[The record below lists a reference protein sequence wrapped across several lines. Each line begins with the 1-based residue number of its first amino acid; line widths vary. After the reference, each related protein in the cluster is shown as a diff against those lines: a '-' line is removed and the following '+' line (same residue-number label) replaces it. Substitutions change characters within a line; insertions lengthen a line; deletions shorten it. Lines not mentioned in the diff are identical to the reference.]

1 MGGIAGILDLCGSGQ
16 VGRAELAAML
26 LPLQKRGPAG
36 NSYCLGAGI
45 GLAQAQFDLGGAADT
60 PPVSKQDWA
69 IQVVCSS
76 QIFNAAALRDAL
88 GLRGHHVAEGDD
100 AALLTALY
108 HVHGDDFVQQ
118 LNGQF
123 AFALWDRS
131 RRRLLLARDRPGIV
145 PLHFAEL
152 DGRLLFASEIKALL
166 PLFEQ
171 APALDPVALD
181 QLFTFWATQAPR
193 TMFRGVQQLPPGEM
207 LIVESGRYRRK
218 RYWDWSF
225 PQAQAEYHQT
235 APGELAEQL
244 RYLLADAVRVR
255 QQPAPVGAYL
265 SGGLD
270 SSALVAL
277 MKHESG
283 VAPQTFS
290 IRFEDKALDESGH
303 QQRMADHV
311 GSRHRF
317 VRCGYADVGE
327 RFPEVI
333 RQTESPVLRTAPTPM
348 AMLSELVRREG
359 FKAVLTGEGA
369 DEVFGGYDIFKEAK
383 IRQFWAKQPQSGFR
397 PLLLKRL
404 YPYLSHSQQ
413 GLVYLQQ
420 FFGKELDRADH
431 PFFSHLLRWATTAM
445 CKRFFSDEFLSQ
457 LDTDALTLLEQ
468 ELPAAMPDWA
478 PMCRAQ
484 YLEAKLLL
492 PGYLLSMQGDRMLMA
507 NSVVGRFPF
516 LDHRVIEF
524 AARLP
529 PHLKMR
535 VLDEKYLLKR
545 ALKQHLPAD
554 ILGRHKQPYRSP
566 DIAAFFSGPVPDYV
580 MELLGENALRR
591 SGYFNLQ
598 RVAQLIEKIRMGRAI
613 GAKDNMA
620 FVGILSTQLWHHL
633 FVEQHHAAARCFRS
647 QDMSFQY
654 GAVGV

>member
-1 MGGIAGILDLCGSGQ
+1 MGGIAGILDLRGSGQ

-36 NSYCLGAGI
+36 NSYCLSAGI
-45 GLAQAQFDLGGAADT
+45 GLAQAQFDLGAVAEAS
-60 PPVSKQDWA
+60 PASQQDQA
-69 IQVVCSS
+69 IQVVCSN
-76 QIFNAAALRDAL
+76 QIFNARELRDAL
-88 GLRGHHVAEGDD
+88 SLYGHYVSEGDD
-100 AALLTALY
+100 AALLAALY
-108 HVHGDDFVQQ
+108 RVHGDDLVQQ

-123 AFALWDRS
+123 AFALWDTS
-131 RRRLLLARDRPGIV
+131 RHRLLLARDRTGIA
-145 PLHFAEL
+145 PLHFTER

-166 PLFEQ
+166 PLFGQ
-171 APALDPVALD
+171 APELDPVALD
-181 QLFTFWATQAPR
+181 QLFTFWAVQAPR

-207 LIVESGRYRRK
+207 LIAESGRYRRR

-225 PQAQAEYHQT
+225 PQTPAEYVHA

-244 RYLLADAVRVR
+244 RHLLADAVRIR

-270 SSALVAL
+270 SSVLVAL

-283 VAPQTFS
+283 VAPRTFS

-317 VRCGYADVGE
+317 VQCGHADVGE

-333 RQTESPVLRTAPTPM
+333 RQTESPVLRTAPAPM

-359 FKAVLTGEGA
+359 YKAVLTGEGA

-383 IRQFWAKQPQSGFR
+383 IRQFWAQQPQSAFR

-420 FFGKELDRADH
+420 FFGKELDRAEH
-431 PFFSHLLRWATTAM
+431 PFFSHLLRWATTSM
-445 CKRFFSDEFLSQ
+445 CKWFFSDELLSQ
-457 LDTDALTLLEQ
+457 LDTDALTLLER
-468 ELPAAMPDWA
+468 ELPAAMPNWA
-478 PMCRAQ
+478 PICRAQ

-535 VLDEKYLLKR
+535 VLDEKYLLKQ

-566 DIAAFFSGPVPDYV
+566 DIAAFFSGSVPDYV
-580 MELLGENALRR
+580 MELLGESALRR
-591 SGYFNLQ
+591 SGYFNVQ

-633 FVEQHHAAARCFRS
+633 FVERHHVAPRFVRS
-647 QDMSFQY
+647 QDVGLRY